1 MFNKFALLFF
11 LICSSAFGYQQELL
25 KPTDIKS
32 IMKQILNQHLGDKM
46 VTKNVLQ
53 NAIKAYIKQF
63 DPDHIYLLQSE
74 VLPFLQLSPE
84 ELDQFL
90 KNYEQDDFLL
100 FTKLNQIVRKSILRS
115 RALRQKIETTV
126 AENFFKNAI
135 NQRAF
140 HHYAKSEIELQ
151 QRLKSHLED
160 YIFTQK
166 RRYGD
171 VLSPQRKDSILR
183 SYEESLKNSENSYL
197 YQNDEGQTLSKI
209 EQENLATLHIL
220 KALAS
225 SLDSH
230 TSFYEKNEAYDI
242 RMHLQKEFQ
251 GIGLGFQEK
260 DEGIVVTN
268 LLEGGP
274 AAKSQLIEIGDI
286 LLTIDSVPV
295 KGLTFEKVI
304 NKLHNEEKSSF
315 KLEFKRE
322 ASADKPTKTY
332 SITLQRQA
340 IVLKNDRVDILEEKF
355 GNGIIGIIKLHS
367 FYQGVDVSSEKD
379 VQKAID
385 QLEKKGNLKGVILDL
400 RDNRGGFLTQAIK
413 VAGLFITN
421 GVVVISKYADGEER
435 YYRDLD
441 GKVSYEGPLIVLTS
455 KITASAAEIVAQ
467 ALQDYGVALVV
478 GDEHTYGKGTIQT
491 QTVTDNTSASYF
503 KVTVGKYYTVSGKT
517 PQKDGVSV
525 DIVAP
530 SHWGHIE
537 VGEKYANTVEADKIS
552 ESFDDPLKDIKA
564 ELKPWF
570 LKYYIP
576 KLQHRTSIWRDLLPT
591 LQKNSQYRIANN
603 KNYQY
608 YIKGGQDMT
617 QDIEDLEWS
626 AKESNMNGGQDDLQL
641 QEAIN
646 IIKDM
651 SILRSSP
658 QK

>member
-46 VTKNVLQ
+46 MTKNVLQ

-63 DPDHIYLLQSE
+63 DTDHIYLLKSE

-530 SHWGHIE
+530 SHWEHIE

-552 ESFDDPLKDIKA
+552 EYFDDPLKDIKA

>member
-1 MFNKFALLFF
+1 
-11 LICSSAFGYQQELL
+11 
-25 KPTDIKS
+25 
-32 IMKQILNQHLGDKM
+32 
-46 VTKNVLQ
+46 
-53 NAIKAYIKQF
+53 
-63 DPDHIYLLQSE
+63 
-74 VLPFLQLSPE
+74 
-84 ELDQFL
+84 
-90 KNYEQDDFLL
+90 
-100 FTKLNQIVRKSILRS
+100 
-115 RALRQKIETTV
+115 
-126 AENFFKNAI
+126 
-135 NQRAF
+135 
-140 HHYAKSEIELQ
+140 
-151 QRLKSHLED
+151 
-160 YIFTQK
+160 
-166 RRYGD
+166 
-171 VLSPQRKDSILR
+171 
-183 SYEESLKNSENSYL
+183 
-197 YQNDEGQTLSKI
+197 
-209 EQENLATLHIL
+209 
-220 KALAS
+220 
-225 SLDSH
+225 
-230 TSFYEKNEAYDI
+230 
-242 RMHLQKEFQ
+242 
-251 GIGLGFQEK
+251 
-260 DEGIVVTN
+260 
-268 LLEGGP
+268 
-274 AAKSQLIEIGDI
+274 
-286 LLTIDSVPV
+286 
-295 KGLTFEKVI
+295 
-304 NKLHNEEKSSF
+304 
-315 KLEFKRE
+315 
-322 ASADKPTKTY
+322 
-332 SITLQRQA
+332 
-340 IVLKNDRVDILEEKF
+340 
-355 GNGIIGIIKLHS
+355 
-367 FYQGVDVSSEKD
+367 

-530 SHWGHIE
+530 SHWEHIE

-552 ESFDDPLKDIKA
+552 EYFDDPLKDIKA

>member
-1 MFNKFALLFF
+1 MTHKSEINMFNKFALLFF

-46 VTKNVLQ
+46 MTKNVLQ

-63 DPDHIYLLQSE
+63 DTDHIYLLKSE

-367 FYQGVDVSSEKD
+367 F
-379 VQKAID
+379 
-385 QLEKKGNLKGVILDL
+385 
-400 RDNRGGFLTQAIK
+400 
-413 VAGLFITN
+413 
-421 GVVVISKYADGEER
+421 
-435 YYRDLD
+435 
-441 GKVSYEGPLIVLTS
+441 
-455 KITASAAEIVAQ
+455 
-467 ALQDYGVALVV
+467 
-478 GDEHTYGKGTIQT
+478 
-491 QTVTDNTSASYF
+491 
-503 KVTVGKYYTVSGKT
+503 
-517 PQKDGVSV
+517 
-525 DIVAP
+525 
-530 SHWGHIE
+530 
-537 VGEKYANTVEADKIS
+537 
-552 ESFDDPLKDIKA
+552 
-564 ELKPWF
+564 
-570 LKYYIP
+570 
-576 KLQHRTSIWRDLLPT
+576 
-591 LQKNSQYRIANN
+591 
-603 KNYQY
+603 
-608 YIKGGQDMT
+608 
-617 QDIEDLEWS
+617 
-626 AKESNMNGGQDDLQL
+626 
-641 QEAIN
+641 
-646 IIKDM
+646 
-651 SILRSSP
+651 
-658 QK
+658 